1 MSAWTSG
8 AYDAA
13 IAQHSMSFALAL
25 HHIFGY
31 IFVQGDIVKEKL
43 AVDKVIRTLVRSST
57 RKSRQQ
63 SMLKQLLEYQPPSPT
78 KEISELST
86 EELDKRVRLLST
98 ACKGDLSLVAQVERL
113 WRMTTTAR

>member
-1 MSAWTSG
+1 
-8 AYDAA
+8 
-13 IAQHSMSFALAL
+13 
-25 HHIFGY
+25 
-31 IFVQGDIVKEKL
+31 
-43 AVDKVIRTLVRSST
+43 
-57 RKSRQQ
+57 
-63 SMLKQLLEYQPPSPT
+63 MLKQLLEYQPPSPT